1 MGPLGS
7 GSDVLELAP
16 GQSKNFCSRRAGHHC
31 RTTYLSRSSVDVIS
45 TLLDIL
51 RWILGCG
58 GTPLSFVADF
68 VATQPMHL
76 IAALIFVALLLAEFL
91 GSLMRKWLQKKSG
104 GSGTEASGIEYV
116 LTSVFALL
124 GLLIAFTFSLTLDR
138 YETRRDLVVKEAN
151 AIGTAHIRSAF
162 ASDLPRMELRAL
174 LETYAGKR
182 LEYGNAPLI
191 NRTELAK
198 ESAELRIKLIGAGIS
213 ASQSVS
219 IVTMAPSLISSV
231 NDVIDIGSEREA
243 VSLARIP
250 ASVVHMLLGYTMIS
264 AFLLGY
270 SQLKASTPQQLAN
283 KMLFVL
289 LTLALVSIFDLDRP
303 ATGAIRVSQ
312 QPMAELIA
320 SFRN

>member
-1 MGPLGS
+1 MGALGS
-7 GSDVLELAP
+7 RSDVLERVQTHVQKAT
-16 GQSKNFCSRRAGHHC
+16 G
-31 RTTYLSRSSVDVIS
+31 SRSFVDL
-45 TLLDIL
+45 TPCLLNIFS
-51 RWILGCG
+51 RTPCRG
-58 GTPLSFVADF
+58 GMLLSFVADF
-68 VATQPMHL
+68 VATQPMPL
-76 IAALIFVALLLAEFL
+76 IAVLIFVALVIAEFL
-91 GSLMRKWLQKKSG
+91 GSYLRKRLQKKRNA
-104 GSGTEASGIEYV
+104 SGTEATGIDYV

-138 YETRRDLVVKEAN
+138 YETRRDLVVREAN

-162 ASDLPRMELRAL
+162 ASDVSRKELRTL
-174 LETYAGKR
+174 LESYADKR
-182 LEYGNAPLI
+182 LEYGNAPL
-191 NRTELAK
+191 NKRTQLAE
-198 ESAELRIKLIGAGIS
+198 ESAELRAKLVVAGIE

-219 IVTMAPSLISSV
+219 IATMVPSLISSV
-231 NDVIDIGSEREA
+231 NDVVDIGSEREA

-250 ASVVHMLLGYTMIS
+250 SSVVHMLLGYTMIS

-283 KMLFVL
+283 KMLFIL